1 MNHKTVF
8 KTMRE
13 GADGTRYGKY
23 GSVEYSSRYK
33 KGRSPSALRKKREKY
48 ATNEAGI
55 PLDTL
60 KMI

>member
-1 MNHKTVF
+1 MSHKNVF
-8 KTMRE
+8 KTMKE

-33 KGRSPSALRKKREKY
+33 RGRSPSASRKKREEY

-55 PLDTL
+55 PIDTL